1 MTTTS
6 LDFSR
11 KPDLL
16 PLAGLVRAL
25 QGVAAPAGVQYFLMG
40 ATARDLMLQH
50 AHNIEAKR
58 LTVDVDVA
66 VMVRDWDAFEA
77 LRTALI
83 SGGDFVPRPGP
94 ATHRFRFKGGLPL
107 DIVPFGGIERSDRTI
122 AWPPDH
128 QTVYDCFGAR
138 EAFIRS
144 VTVLLPDNVQL
155 RVAPIP
161 ALALL
166 KVTAW
171 HDRKYTHP
179 GRDAS
184 DLLLYLKSYLD
195 CGNLDRATSE
205 HQDLFDAEDY
215 DYGAASARLLG
226 RDLVTFLDGAAIRR
240 VLEILL
246 HEADEE
252 GPLLLARQ
260 SGIDLETARRLIEV
274 FCYELAGHAQ

>member
-25 QGVAAPAGVQYFLMG
+25 QGVAAPA
-40 ATARDLMLQH
+40 
-50 AHNIEAKR
+50 
-58 LTVDVDVA
+58 
-66 VMVRDWDAFEA
+66 
-77 LRTALI
+77 
-83 SGGDFVPRPGP
+83 
-94 ATHRFRFKGGLPL
+94 
-107 DIVPFGGIERSDRTI
+107 
-122 AWPPDH
+122 
-128 QTVYDCFGAR
+128 
-138 EAFIRS
+138 
-144 VTVLLPDNVQL
+144 
-155 RVAPIP
+155 
-161 ALALL
+161 
-166 KVTAW
+166 
-171 HDRKYTHP
+171 
-179 GRDAS
+179 
-184 DLLLYLKSYLD
+184 
-195 CGNLDRATSE
+195 GNLDRATSE